1 MNPMFMASTLPRL
14 AMMGTP
20 LQDGTA
26 QEKQMKRLEDK
37 RILVTGAASGIG
49 QATALRLLDEG
60 ATVVAADIAA
70 DGLGHTQARADEA
83 AIADRLTTMPM
94 DVGNEDSVID
104 GVRSAVQTLGG
115 LDSLV
120 NAAGILR
127 AAHTHQTSLE
137 LWNQIVGV
145 NLTGTFL
152 VVREALP
159 ALLAN
164 SRSAIVNFSSTSAS
178 FAHPYM
184 AAYAASKGGIQSFT
198 HALALE
204 YARDGLRAVCVAPG
218 SIKSGITDATGGYI
232 PQDADWSLF
241 SRLMPILPTT
251 LESSGAGMAD
261 PAVVAG
267 VIAMLVSEDGAFIT
281 GTEIRIDGGTHA

>member
-1 MNPMFMASTLPRL
+1 MR
-14 AMMGTP
+14 
-20 LQDGTA
+20 
-26 QEKQMKRLEDK
+26 RLEGN

-60 ATVVAADIAA
+60 AVVVASDVAEE
-70 DGLGHTQARADEA
+70 GLSSTRDRAEA
-83 AIADRLTTMPM
+83 AGTADRLTTMPM
-94 DVGNEDSVID
+94 DVANEDSVID
-104 GVRSAVQTLGG
+104 GVRRAGQTLDG

-127 AAHTHQTSLE
+127 AAKTHETSLE
-137 LWNQIVGV
+137 LWNRIIGV

-159 ALLAN
+159 ALLAK
-164 SRSAIVNFSSTSAS
+164 SGSAIVNFSSTSAS

-184 AAYAASKGGIQSFT
+184 AAYAASKGGIQAFT
-198 HALALE
+198 HSLALE

-218 SIKSGITDATGGYI
+218 SIKSGITDATAGYL
-232 PQDADWSLF
+232 PKDADWSLF
-241 SRLMPILPTT
+241 SRLMPVLPTT
-251 LESSGAGMAD
+251 EVSSGTGMAD
-261 PAVVAG
+261 PSVVAG
-267 VIAMLVSEDGAFIT
+267 VVAMLLSKDGAFIT

>member
-1 MNPMFMASTLPRL
+1 MN
-14 AMMGTP
+14 
-20 LQDGTA
+20 
-26 QEKQMKRLEDK
+26 RLEGK

-60 ATVVAADIAA
+60 ATVAAADVAE
-70 DGLGHTQARADEA
+70 DGLGTTRAMAEA
-83 AIADRLTTMPM
+83 AGSAGRLTTMMM
-94 DVGNEDSVID
+94 DVSNEGSVID
-104 GVRSAVQTLGG
+104 GVCWAVQTLDG

-120 NAAGILR
+120 NAAGMLR
-127 AAHTHQTSLE
+127 AAHTHETSLD

-159 ALLAN
+159 SLLGN

-184 AAYAASKGGIQSFT
+184 AAYAASKGGIQAFT
-198 HALALE
+198 HSLALE

-232 PQDADWSLF
+232 PKDADWSLF
-241 SRLMPILPTT
+241 TRLMPVLPTT
-251 LESSGAGMAD
+251 VESSGTGMAD
-261 PAVVAG
+261 PGVVAG
-267 VIAMLVSEDGAFIT
+267 VIAMLVSDDGAFIT

>member
-1 MNPMFMASTLPRL
+1 MPRL
-14 AMMGTP
+14 AMIGTP
-20 LQDGTA
+20 GARTNR
-26 QEKQMKRLEDK
+26 KKPMMRLEGK

-60 ATVVAADIAA
+60 ATVAAADVAA
-70 DGLGHTQARADEA
+70 DGLSATQALAEKA
-83 AIADRLTTMPM
+83 TTADRLTTLPM
-94 DVGNEDSVID
+94 DVGSEGSVID
-104 GVRSAVQTLGG
+104 GVRSAVQALGG

-127 AAHTHQTSLE
+127 AAHTHETGLE
-137 LWNQIVGV
+137 LWNQIIGI

-159 ALLAN
+159 ALLVN
-164 SRSAIVNFSSTSAS
+164 PRSTVVNFSSTSAS

-184 AAYAASKGGIQSFT
+184 AAYAASKGGIQAFT
-198 HALALE
+198 HSLALE
-204 YARDGLRAVCVAPG
+204 YAAEGLRAVCVAPG

-232 PQDADWSLF
+232 PKDADWKLF
-241 SRLMPILPTT
+241 TRLMPILPTT
-251 LESSGAGMAD
+251 VESSGTGMAD
-261 PAVVAG
+261 PSVVAG